1 MRFMISGFV
10 LALGALLSGCFA
22 SDRAMFA
29 PGTAV
34 RALGDGGKYATFEQ
48 VDEKDRPSDPIVV
61 RPRPG
66 NAYEFV
72 NEKGAITPATFH
84 PIPGGEHVAQL
95 RLESNQGYGYV
106 LFRIAG
112 KEAIVIPAECN
123 KQDAA
128 KMASLG
134 VVQRNQ
140 FECRIDKVADPVAF
154 FVGLKRSEPVARMV
168 RE

>member
-1 MRFMISGFV
+1 MFRFV
-10 LALGALLSGCFA
+10 AVALLGALLSGCFA
-22 SDRAMFA
+22 SDRPMFSA
-29 PGTAV
+29 GSAV
-34 RALGDGGKYATFEQ
+34 RALGEGGKYATFEQ
-48 VDEKDRPSDPIVV
+48 VDGKDRPSDPIVV
-61 RPRPG
+61 RPRGG
-66 NAYEFV
+66 NAYDFV
-72 NEKGAITPATFH
+72 NEKGAVTPGTFH
-84 PIPGGEHVAQL
+84 ALPGGEHIAQL
-95 RLESNQGYGYV
+95 KLEGNQGYGYI

-140 FECRIDKVADPVAF
+140 LECRIDKVADPVAF
-154 FVGLKRSEPVARMV
+154 FAGLKRSEPVARMV